1 MLDQWA
7 DSVKQELGLDLDL
20 DIDEILDLAR
30 VAAHEIE
37 RPAAPLTAFLVGY
50 AAALR
55 HGGKDVI
62 RELSTTVK
70 ALAERAK

>member
-7 DSVKQELGLDLDL
+7 DSVQQELGLDLDL
-20 DIDEILDLAR
+20 DIDEVLDLAR

-50 AAALR
+50 AAGQR
-55 HGGKDVI
+55 GGGPDVV
-62 RELSTTVK
+62 RDLSTKVK
-70 ALAERAK
+70 ALAERAD